1 MADSKRDWEME
12 QFFGIHKNDM
22 ECPHC
27 KSNDV
32 HIDENGYWE
41 CKNCELSSFPYPYD
55 KLLPLRLNDE

>member
-1 MADSKRDWEME
+1 ME